1 MKSVEMIKFTIF
13 GFFTLHD
20 FLHHCNKLFW
30 ILPKSLD
37 AYLAAFGMN
46 CRADAFA
53 FVVVVVAVAVVAAV
67 DACSC
72 IRRVARETVVVRNS
86 WSDGQSTDP
95 VG

>member
-1 MKSVEMIKFTIF
+1 M
-13 GFFTLHD
+13 D
-20 FLHHCNKLFW
+20 
-30 ILPKSLD
+30 
-37 AYLAAFGMN
+37 

-53 FVVVVVAVAVVAAV
+53 FVVVVVVVAVAVVVDV

-72 IRRVARETVVVRNS
+72 IRRVVRETVVVRNS